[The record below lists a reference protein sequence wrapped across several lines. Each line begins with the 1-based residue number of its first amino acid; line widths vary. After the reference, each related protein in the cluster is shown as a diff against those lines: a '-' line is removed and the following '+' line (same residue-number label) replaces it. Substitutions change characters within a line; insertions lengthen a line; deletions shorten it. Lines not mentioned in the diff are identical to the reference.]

1 MILQDDVHWRLR
13 ATQRQEH
20 LGDIADSGPQ
30 HGSGRHARE
39 HVLADPSSGPSGMT
53 GAGGEAFR
61 WELIVQL
68 SLAVVIVLAL
78 FAVPAPDTPRPAAVG
93 TSTASAPHSKN
104 TTPARAADP
113 DAPAPC
119 SDLDYAYEKC

>member
-1 MILQDDVHWRLR
+1 MILQDDVHWHLR
-13 ATQRQEH
+13 AVQRQEDLDH
-20 LGDIADSGPQ
+20 IADSDPR

-39 HVLADPSSGPSGMT
+39 HVLVDQPNEPSGT
-53 GAGGEAFR
+53 TRTAGDAFR

-78 FAVPAPDTPRPAAVG
+78 FAVPAPDTPRPGTVS
-93 TSTASAPHSKN
+93 TSTASAPHPKD
-104 TTPARAADP
+104 TAPTRAVDP
-113 DAPAPC
+113 DAPVPC